1 MTRNRSDG
9 QHSEGWTLHLLTSKK
24 GMMMMMMM
32 MMMISFS
39 ERLADEKC

>member
-32 MMMISFS
+32 ISFS
-39 ERLADEKC
+39 ERLADEKF